1 MDRALASSLW
11 DAEYRKG
18 RYSEEPPVPFVD
30 RIIATLEADPAWQS
44 RGLYVGCGNGR
55 NFLPLVE
62 SGLELHGLDLSG
74 ESLRQLEA
82 RHPTLSTSLIR
93 ADFRDFHS
101 PRQFGYLIAIQAFQ
115 HGTCADVAAYFAK
128 VKSLLAPGGLFF
140 LRVNAVSTQIHL
152 PHTVIEANELGGV
165 TILYESGPKD
175 GLPIHFYTRD
185 ELLEL
190 TRYDFDVVAELRE
203 DVTLRTP
210 PETGYWVQWEG
221 IWRRRHI
228 E

>member
-1 MDRALASSLW
+1 MDRALASSRW
-11 DAEYRKG
+11 DAEYRNG

-30 RIIATLEADPAWQS
+30 RIITTLEADPTWQS
-44 RGLYVGCGNGR
+44 SGLYVGCGNGR
-55 NFLPLVE
+55 NFLPLVD

-82 RHPTLSTSLIR
+82 RHPALSTSLIR
-93 ADFRDFHS
+93 ADFRDFLS

-115 HGTCADVAAYFAK
+115 HGTCADVSTYFGK
-128 VKSLLAPGGLFF
+128 VQSLLSPGGLFF
-140 LRVNAVSTQIHL
+140 LRVNATSTQIRR
-152 PHTVIEANELGGV
+152 PHTVIEQNDLGGM
-165 TILYESGPKD
+165 TIRYEAGPKQ
-175 GLPIHFYTRD
+175 GLPVHFYTRE

-190 TRYDFDVVAELRE
+190 TRDYFDVVEGPCE

-210 PETGYWVQWEG
+210 PETGSWVQWEG
-221 IWRRRHI
+221 IWRRRRI